1 MSKMT
6 IEIDEEGLIKG
17 KFDGLGNVSVDVEYV
32 KALISTCRRLTLRNT
47 ALMHDL
53 SEVTTER
60 DKLLEALGAGEK
72 DDDSSHVVVID
83 GFSIDLKNIFEH
95 MQIQKSF

>member
-17 KFDGLGNVSVDVEYV
+17 NFDGLGKMNVDVEYV
-32 KALISTCRRLTLRNT
+32 KDLIFTCRRLTLRNT

-53 SEVTTER
+53 AEVATER
-60 DKLLEALGAGEK
+60 DKLLKALGGESDVCMVIIDNFDSNL
-72 DDDSSHVVVID
+72 DDFLSH
-83 GFSIDLKNIFEH
+83 
-95 MQIQKSF
+95 IQKRKSI